1 MEETIAALGKS
12 LGQFC
17 NHLQSS
23 VDALHQSLDRRPIPL
38 DSASSTFIQCLNRRV
53 STASGDLHLLDCMTF
68 GTVSNEKVQV
78 NYLQTLISWFC
89 FVDVDDV
96 EEDTVDDLLSSLKLD
111 PNSPLSNDGFEQPS
125 SCSGRLTAAA
135 SMTKSFEEDSLFDD
149 SISLKRLGI
158 SDVALATLASEG
170 EGTLR
175 MCFSNLFLLARL
187 SLSLFL
193 LGRSMFANGKT
204 LEPNPCS
211 RQPQKNQEDKMHDLE
226 GPYQPAM
233 LNLGASEV
241 KGPKSVV
248 KASKDEY
255 ESLPSYMKS
264 LASWED
270 LLIAIENINSYLSK
284 KENCS
289 ENKSFFQDEISSLAL
304 GPKARSYL
312 LLLTRMKHLVVE
324 TVDGL
329 ISYRVL

>member
-1 MEETIAALGKS
+1 MEEAIATLGRS
-12 LGQFC
+12 LGHFC

-23 VDALHQSLDRRPIPL
+23 VDALNQSIDRRPIPL
-38 DSASSTFIQCLNRRV
+38 DSASSTFVQCLNRRV
-53 STASGDLHLLDCMTF
+53 STASGDLDLLDSMSF
-68 GTVSNEKVQV
+68 GTVSFEELLGHCNEVFKKNQSDLAQLEEHLTSFGYVP
-78 NYLQTLISWFC
+78 
-89 FVDVDDV
+89 DADDDDV
-96 EEDTVDDLLSSLKLD
+96 EEDTVDDLLSPLELD
-111 PNSPLSNDGFEQPS
+111 PNFPLAKGGFDLPS

-135 SMTKSFEEDSLFDD
+135 SMMKCFEEDSLFDD

-158 SDVALATLASEG
+158 SDVALATLASE
-170 EGTLR
+170 
-175 MCFSNLFLLARL
+175 
-187 SLSLFL
+187 
-193 LGRSMFANGKT
+193 ANDKT
-204 LEPNPCS
+204 VEPNLCL

-226 GPYQPAM
+226 GPYQPAT

-241 KGPKSVV
+241 EGPKSVV

-284 KENCS
+284 KENRL

-312 LLLTRMKHLVVE
+312 LLLARMKHLVVE